1 MRTLTT
7 QEIQFINT
15 YLKNSGITY
24 IDVRLELVDHIATA
38 LETQLNEDEN
48 LSFYDGFKSYMV
60 VNKADLLSD
69 YELKNHN
76 NLYEITTRFSK
87 NVVKPEVL
95 FYSIITIIL
104 NYYFDFSM
112 YVDKLKWVGV
122 GLMGISY
129 IVLYFPI
136 ERQIHKISL
145 GGKMAGFI
153 MLLFYL
159 TIQAGNYGI
168 ILFSMFLILT
178 YLDYKY
184 IRKLSELKKHLANG
198 LVALLILMPSMY
210 LLHHFNFIKTAKA
223 ETYYQFFI
231 TVIWLVLIKTVYQ
244 LKKELYYTYKTVLRV
259 N

>member
-1 MRTLTT
+1 MRTLTP

-69 YELKNHN
+69 YELKNQN

-95 FYSIITIIL
+95 FYSIIAIIL

-153 MLLFYL
+153 TTLFYF
-159 TIQAGNYGI
+159 TFYAKTMGFI
-168 ILFSMFLILT
+168 IMPTFLFMVYIDRK
-178 YLDYKY
+178 YLQKTS
-184 IRKLSELKKHLANG
+184 KLKRNLVNG
-198 LVALLILMPSMY
+198 LMSTVI
-210 LLHHFNFIKTAKA
+210 FITSFYTAIKFDFMRTVNT
-223 ETYYQFFI
+223 EIYYQFFV